1 MIHKFIEEKNDSF
14 STKKLHN
21 ILCQTCENACLM
33 KNGLPTNRE
42 KIPTGVYDLVEEY
55 RVQMLKVAYS
65 QNVLTAL
72 EENNF

>member
-1 MIHKFIEEKNDSF
+1 MPD
-14 STKKLHN
+14 
-21 ILCQTCENACLM
+21 CENACLM